1 MTEQNW
7 IQEIEISVMLLGAS
21 YALSIISL
29 IVWIADKTGF

>member
-7 IQEIEISVMLLGAS
+7 IQEIETSVMLLGAS

-29 IVWIADKTGF
+29 IVWVADKAGL